1 MPTAKMTHDPDS
13 PEYQAAEWLTT
24 INNAYREIDGA
35 IEKAPDAAE
44 FIERLKERVRREY
57 ELNREKMGWT
67 ERSRD
72 IAMHA
77 LEYALRT
84 RS

>member
-1 MPTAKMTHDPDS
+1 MTHEIGS

-24 INNAYREIDGA
+24 INNAYREIDFA
-35 IEKAPDAAE
+35 IEQAPNGEE
-44 FIERLKERVRREY
+44 FIERLRERVRREY

-72 IAMHA
+72 IAVTA
-77 LEYALRT
+77 LDYVLRT

>member
-1 MPTAKMTHDPDS
+1 MATAKMTHDIGS

-24 INNAYREIDGA
+24 INNAYREIDFA
-35 IEKAPDAAE
+35 IEQSPNAEE

-72 IAMHA
+72 IAMKS
-77 LEYALRT
+77 LEYVLRT

>member
-1 MPTAKMTHDPDS
+1 MASAKMTHDIGS
-13 PEYQAAEWLTT
+13 PEYQAAEWLMT
-24 INNAYREIDGA
+24 INNAYREIDAA
-35 IEKAPDAAE
+35 IEQAPDGAE

-67 ERSRD
+67 ERTRD
-72 IAMHA
+72 IAMKS